1 MRGQPESTPPSEML
15 SRQAASGSRC
25 SVCPVAD
32 CPADEGPEEP
42 RLAGWRLG
50 LVSMGLF
57 LGPVVLAIV
66 GAMSFSDSPGAQLV
80 GAIAG
85 LGLGSAGSVG
95 IVGID
100 R

>member
-1 MRGQPESTPPSEML
+1 M
-15 SRQAASGSRC
+15 
-25 SVCPVAD
+25 
-32 CPADEGPEEP
+32 DEGPEEP

-66 GAMSFSDSPGAQLV
+66 GATSFGDGPGTQLA

-85 LGLGSAGSVG
+85 LGLGSAASVG
-95 IVGID
+95 IVRILYRGGEKTA
-100 R
+100 